1 MNNTEKEHNRKKWF
15 AGFYGKNSWHFDK
28 KEDEWIEEIGIE
40 SDSWADNLNIID
52 W

>member
-1 MNNTEKEHNRKKWF
+1 MDNTKKEHNRKKWF
-15 AGFYGKNSWHFDK
+15 VGLYGKNHFYMDK

-40 SDSWADNLNIID
+40 SDSWANTLNIID